1 MAEHSFYAVGHGKK
15 PGVYEKWTD
24 VQEQACFPALI
35 KDFPQPVYK
44 KFATKEEAEEYVKV
58 RRPERIS
65 LEVDEEADKF
75 YAVARG
81 KVVGIFTDYNEV
93 KNHIADYPQP
103 LYKKFEKLDEAKAYY
118 KKYSNGE
125 EDGNPKESKAHNTA
139 TDNNEKEVKET
150 ENQTNKG
157 PSFYAVAYGH
167 KTGVFKTWEE
177 CLEATKDFKG
187 AKFKKFDNEEDAKLF
202 VEGRNIKEA
211 GNRVKLFVMIDLTK
225 TTYILFLQ
233 ISVLNECFISSIYF
247 ISSSHHSPK
256 LTSEIVEDRKRAHS
270 PDDVADGVEDKS
282 AKKG

>member
-139 TDNNEKEVKET
+139 TDNNEKE
-150 ENQTNKG
+150 QTNKG

-211 GNRVKLFVMIDLTK
+211 
-225 TTYILFLQ
+225 
-233 ISVLNECFISSIYF
+233 
-247 ISSSHHSPK
+247 
-256 LTSEIVEDRKRAHS
+256 EDRKRAHS